1 MSREKK
7 LIFNSLI
14 LMLGTFLPRMVS
26 FFTTPIITANTTSDG
41 YGYYQLT
48 TTTVISLIVPIISLQ
63 IEQSLYRFLIDAKD
77 EQQKKTVI
85 TTGLTFIFAI
95 MALVGVIGI
104 IIPISIYPGIWKFVL
119 IFYLFSEILAGQ
131 SRFILRGFSKY
142 KGYSTQA
149 ALIVFVN
156 FIFIF
161 VNLVVFHLGYA
172 GIILSLA
179 LANLVGIVYVV
190 IVGQVYKYYR
200 PKLFDSNLFR
210 DMMHYSLPF
219 LPNNIAWYLNTTS
232 DRWMLNLFFGAA
244 ATGIYGAANQI
255 PSLVNLIYPAFNMAW
270 MESAIKSADDSD
282 RESYYR
288 KMYRILFRLLAA
300 GSVMLMIISPV
311 LYQLLIRNIKLY
323 EGFKY
328 TSLLIGAVFIY
339 SLAQFLGSI
348 YIALKQTNN
357 MTISTTVA
365 AVVNIA
371 INLAFMPFFGLE
383 IAVYSTFIANSALLL
398 YRMYDINKRFMKLTI
413 NKRQVI
419 FTAVVMTLVGYAVI
433 SSNIYF
439 VMAGI
444 VVGLFFVYVMAIDL
458 ILDMA
463 KKVIRKVK

>member
-1 MSREKK
+1 MSREKN

-26 FFTTPIITANTTSDG
+26 FFTTPIITANTTDIG

-77 EQQKKTVI
+77 EMQKKTVI
-85 TTGLTFIFAI
+85 TTGLSFIFAI
-95 MALVGVIGI
+95 MAVVGVIGI
-104 IIPISIYPGIWKFVL
+104 IIPISIYPGIWKIVL
-119 IFYLFSEILAGQ
+119 IIYLFSEILAGQ

-142 KGYSTQA
+142 KNYSTQA

-156 FIFIF
+156 FLFIFI
-161 VNLVVFHLGYA
+161 NLVVFDFGYL

-179 LANLVGIVYVV
+179 LANIVGIIYVV

-200 PKLFDSNLFR
+200 PKLFDKLLFD
-210 DMMHYSLPF
+210 DMLHYSLPF

-270 MESAIKSADDSD
+270 MESAIKSANDSD
-282 RESYYR
+282 REAYYL

-311 LYQLLIRNIKLY
+311 LYNLLIRNSDLY

-328 TSLLIGAVFIY
+328 TSLLIVSVFVY

-348 YIALKQTNN
+348 YIALKQTRN
-357 MTISTTVA
+357 MTVSTTIA

-383 IAVYSTFIANSALLL
+383 IAVYSTFIANLSLLL

-413 NKRQVI
+413 NKRQMI
-419 FTAVVMTLVGYAVI
+419 FTAIVMTIVGYAVI
-433 SSNIYF
+433 STNIYF
-439 VMAGI
+439 IMAGAAI
-444 VVGLFFVYVMAIDL
+444 GLFFVYVMAIDL
-458 ILDMA
+458 VLDMA
-463 KKVIRKVK
+463 KKIIKRL